1 MIKNITIFKN
11 YTILYT
17 VSACVEC
24 IEVCVVSVYF
34 YSGTREDD
42 RELGSV
48 RRGPFFCSGTL
59 ICHISAVLKMA
70 ANTSFLLYSSF
81 QTSLFSSLMYD
92 MNDCEQTDSCIEEI
106 NTKEPHK
113 TPALWNDC
121 RGKPKRLL
129 SDTTGPVP
137 SIFRPTT
144 VLNMLGSPRPSCS
157 DPVNAA
163 AHLHLLG
170 EVLCLIGHL
179 LNGTNKLDSSSG
191 LSAVCSCSTI
201 LPHLTNTRTA
211 KLHRTY
217 NGFYSGKHRLYYAR
231 FLNEST
237 STSSRWYTI
246 NELLFVH
253 Y

>member
-81 QTSLFSSLMYD
+81 QTSLFSSLILLVNEPSSCDFHTD

-179 LNGTNKLDSSSG
+179 LNGTNKSVCLSRSLILLLDSLLCALAPLFCLTSQIPE
-191 LSAVCSCSTI
+191 LQSCTEHIMDSTLENI
-201 LPHLTNTRTA
+201 AYIMP
-211 KLHRTY
+211 
-217 NGFYSGKHRLYYAR
+217 GF
-231 FLNEST
+231 
-237 STSSRWYTI
+237 
-246 NELLFVH
+246 
-253 Y
+253 